1 MDHLDFLK
9 KACCVATKKCKKI
22 GLDIDFAKR
31 LLLRKCNSGNWC
43 LVLAL
48 DGKCNKYTYV
58 LQALS
63 NNEGCK
69 IFIPWYVEII
79 DPCKYICPNETCP
92 AINENLSNDVLE
104 RILRAMANGSFVILD
119 SPDID
124 KINTEIDK
132 LNKLIKSYEE
142 DYKKYFGA
150 KDISQLCH
158 INKLII
164 DCAEK
169 INELSDKREVEI
181 SLVPKGRSC
190 LEECAMQLDLEDVE

>member
-1 MDHLDFLK
+1 MDYLGFLK
-9 KACCVATKKCKKI
+9 KACSVATKKCKKI
-22 GLDIDFAKR
+22 GLNIDFAKQ
-31 LLLRKCNSGNWC
+31 LLLLKCNSGNWC
-43 LVLAL
+43 LVLTL
-48 DGKCNKYTYV
+48 DDKCDTYAYV
-58 LQALS
+58 LQALD

-79 DPCKYICPNETCP
+79 DPLKDICLNKTCP
-92 AINENLSNDVLE
+92 VINENLSNDALK
-104 RILRAMANGSFVILD
+104 RIMQAMANGSFVILH
-119 SPDID
+119 SPDTD
-124 KINTEIDK
+124 KINAEIDK

-169 INELSDKREVEI
+169 INELGDKREVEI
-181 SLVPKGRSC
+181 SLVPIGRSC